1 MYSLSPSRVVII
13 AVLLAMMVAC
23 SGSTPKNVILQPAIS
38 TTISPTSATLPAGGL
53 QSFSATVQ
61 NAADTNV
68 TWYVNQ
74 VNGGSSATG
83 IISSTGVYTAPSVPS
98 QTVFT
103 VTAVADAD
111 TSISASA
118 SVTVTPVVSVTL
130 NTHSAAVETN
140 KILQFSATVVNTT
153 NTAVTWQVNG
163 VTGGNSTVGTIDTN
177 GRYTAPSS
185 VPVPPTVTVTAISV
199 ADPTKSDSASVTIS
213 ITPVLTVNP
222 LQANVAVSN
231 QQQFTASISG
241 LSNQAAN
248 WSVSGTGCS
257 GALCGTIDSN
267 GLYTAPSS
275 VPAPPTVTV
284 TATSQ
289 ADNTVTGT
297 ATATIIANLGVSISP
312 SGTQSSPVHVALS
325 GTQTFNAQV
334 VGDLSNSGVTW
345 DLVCISDREVT
356 LPLDCAYGKGSSD
369 GETDI
374 SELFNTTLTSTLF
387 QAAVGD
393 VINNVAYCDETTTTC
408 VLTLTATTVA
418 TENGVPAT
426 AVVYISVP

>member
-1 MYSLSPSRVVII
+1 
-13 AVLLAMMVAC
+13 
-23 SGSTPKNVILQPAIS
+23 
-38 TTISPTSATLPAGGL
+38 
-53 QSFSATVQ
+53 
-61 NAADTNV
+61 
-68 TWYVNQ
+68 
-74 VNGGSSATG
+74 
-83 IISSTGVYTAPSVPS
+83 
-98 QTVFT
+98 VFT

-111 TSISASA
+111 TSISSSA

-140 KILQFSATVVNTT
+140 QILQFSATVVNTT

-199 ADPTKSDSASVTIS
+199 ADRTKSDSASVTIS

-222 LQANVAVSN
+222 LQANVVVSN

-241 LSNQAAN
+241 LSNQAAT
-248 WSVSGTGCS
+248 WSVSGTGCA

-267 GLYTAPSS
+267 GLYRAPSS

-374 SELFNTTLTSTLF
+374 SQLFNMTPTSTLF